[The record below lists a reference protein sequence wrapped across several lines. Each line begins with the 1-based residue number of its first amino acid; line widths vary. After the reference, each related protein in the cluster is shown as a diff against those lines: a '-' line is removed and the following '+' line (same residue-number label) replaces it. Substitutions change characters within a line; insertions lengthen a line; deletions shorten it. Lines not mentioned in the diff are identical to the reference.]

1 MIFVQIRKQSFLG
14 FITVC
19 QNTDQLQ
26 KKTQGVVINSDRMS
40 KQQLVAKN
48 GVVAVYFISIYL
60 SINQSIYLN

>member
-26 KKTQGVVINSDRMS
+26 KKTQGVVINSDRIS
-40 KQQLVAKN
+40 KQQLV
-48 GVVAVYFISIYL
+48 YFITIYL
-60 SINQSIYLN
+60 SIHQSIYLT

>member
-40 KQQLVAKN
+40 KQQLV
-48 GVVAVYFISIYL
+48 YFITIYL
-60 SINQSIYLN
+60 SIHQSIYLT